1 MWHKVTVRKIL
12 FSLKLTGLHPTCLW
26 GAMNTLVVFET
37 PQKLGLKLG
46 VTQCGQNLLFEI
58 FHVFYKIRCNF
69 VVFQATIKCLTILES
84 SGHWLRSPF
93 IHFKHN
99 VTKCHQMS
107 INVKGSKNPNFT
119 LFLAFFSKNWHFF
132 GTFQ

>member
-1 MWHKVTVRKIL
+1 MHSANL

-69 VVFQATIKCLTILES
+69 AVFQATIKCLTILES
-84 SGHWLRSPF
+84 SGHWLRSPL
-93 IHFKHN
+93 IN
-99 VTKCHQMS
+99 LTQKCHLMS
-107 INVKGSKNPNFT
+107 SNVQNVNPSQNRT
-119 LFLAFFSKNWHFF
+119 IQLWS
-132 GTFQ
+132 TFPKKARPVI